1 MKKLEEM
8 TRRELAEIIVDDQI
22 KRGVVNEENRDLQIK
37 ARLYGIGSLKP
48 MSKKDLYKAV
58 KAFGY

>member
-22 KRGVVNEENRDLQIK
+22 KRGIVNEENRDLQIK

-48 MSKKDLYKAV
+48 MTKNELYRVV
-58 KAFGY
+58 KSFGY